1 MDNQSYLDDEL
12 YTEDDELAEKPKKGK
27 SIAALILGILSIV
40 ANLPLIPLPFA
51 WVIGLVSC
59 IISKVLAKKSPDGG
73 LKKGA
78 KITSTIGLVMT
89 IIWAT
94 LGLLTI
100 IATIVLTALGVSSLM
115 SNPELI
121 DFLIDFIEE
130 ILWELGLV

>member
-12 YTEDDELAEKPKKGK
+12 YTEDDELAEKPKNGK

-40 ANLPLIPLPFA
+40 ANLPIIPLPFA

-94 LGLLTI
+94 LWLLTI
-100 IATIVLTALGVSSLM
+100 VVTIVLTALGVSSLM
-115 SNPELI
+115 SNPDLI
-121 DFLIDFIEE
+121 DLVEDILYE
-130 ILWELGLV
+130 IFGNLV

>member
-12 YTEDDELAEKPKKGK
+12 YTEDDELAEKPKNGKG
-27 SIAALILGILSIV
+27 IAALILGILSIV
-40 ANLPLIPLPFA
+40 ANLPIIPLPFA

-94 LGLLTI
+94 LWLLTI
-100 IATIVLTALGVSSLM
+100 VATIVLTALGVSSLM

-121 DFLIDFIEE
+121 DLVEDILYE
-130 ILWELGLV
+130 IFGNLV

>member
-12 YTEDDELAEKPKKGK
+12 YTEDDELAEKPKNGKG
-27 SIAALILGILSIV
+27 IAALILGILSIV

-94 LGLLTI
+94 LLLLAI
-100 IATIVLTALGVSSLM
+100 VVTIVLTVLGVSSLM
-115 SNPELI
+115 SNPDLI
-121 DFLIDFIEE
+121 DLVEDILYE
-130 ILWELGLV
+130 IFGNLV